1 MKDTIWLLVV
11 YIAFIVDI
19 PWVIETRSSVIF
31 VWKEYVVIWLAVKQ
45 YVETNQNVLKWLMNN
60 SLLREI
66 LSQLTHK
73 WWVDS
78 VGAWSGVG
86 DRLGLWQWHSIHFY
100 KIWALLFEYL
110 LFLVSLGIEEFKF
123 CWIKE
128 ILIFVSF

>member
-1 MKDTIWLLVV
+1 M
-11 YIAFIVDI
+11 
-19 PWVIETRSSVIF
+19 
-31 VWKEYVVIWLAVKQ
+31 AVKQ

-86 DRLGLWQWHSIHFY
+86 DRLGLWQPTSDEWI
-100 KIWALLFEYL
+100 
-110 LFLVSLGIEEFKF
+110 VSEHDQA
-123 CWIKE
+123 W
-128 ILIFVSF
+128 VTD

>member
-11 YIAFIVDI
+11 NIAFIVDI
-19 PWVIETRSSVIF
+19 PRVIETRSSLIF

-78 VGAWSGVG
+78 IWAWSVVG
-86 DRLGLWQWHSIHFY
+86 DWLDL
-100 KIWALLFEYL
+100 
-110 LFLVSLGIEEFKF
+110 
-123 CWIKE
+123 
-128 ILIFVSF
+128 